1 LFATSGTSYAAISWS
16 LRLIRNQSSDM
27 NPLKHQPAL
36 ADELASKGIRLTRQ
50 RRAVIEALE
59 EAQELLD
66 AASLLDM
73 AQQREPTLNRATV
86 YRAIEL
92 LKGVGLV
99 DELKLMDGDKHYY
112 AVRTGHDHGHLT
124 CVHCGR
130 IERFASPLF
139 ATLKAEI
146 TNQTGFDIRAIR
158 LVIGGHCRSCAGAPE
173 SC

>member
-1 LFATSGTSYAAISWS
+1 
-16 LRLIRNQSSDM
+16 M
-27 NPLKHQPAL
+27 NPPRDQLAL
-36 ADELASKGIRLTRQ
+36 ADELAFKGIRLTRQ

-59 EAQELLD
+59 EAKEHLD

-73 AQQREPTLNRATV
+73 ARQREPTLNRATV

-99 DELKLMDGDKHYY
+99 DDLKLIDGDRHYY
-112 AVRTGHDHGHLT
+112 AVKTRHEHGHLT

-130 IERFASPLF
+130 IETFASPLF

-146 TNQTGFDIRAIR
+146 TNRTGFDIRGIR
-158 LVIGGHCRSCAGAPE
+158 LVVGGHCRSCSGT
-173 SC
+173 S